1 VILAAAGPHASVLLL
16 KFKVRGESFPED
28 NLSQF
33 SARAKSVIIFAAV
46 VGACALFA
54 GYISF
59 RNYHWARSEIEADPP
74 SPLLK
79 QPESAGIAHV
89 QAVSFVSRSGL
100 HIAAWYVPSEN
111 RAAVI
116 VAHGTNS
123 DRASML
129 DEIRLLSQAGFG
141 VLAFDWPGLGES
153 DGRILWGSEA
163 RDALSS
169 AIDWICARADVDP
182 HRVGGLGF
190 SMGGFMLT
198 QVAARDRRLRAI
210 TLASAPSDFDSFISL
225 HYTRWGPLSAWPARW
240 ALRGSDLFAADHS
253 AVRLIG
259 EISPR
264 PILIIAQSDDFE
276 IPMAM
281 TRKLFESAREP
292 KTLWI
297 IPGNRHGHYAEAAG
311 AEYGRRLQA
320 FFTDNLL
327 GQAEPSNPGYSG
339 DSAKSPA
346 P

>member
-1 VILAAAGPHASVLLL
+1 M
-16 KFKVRGESFPED
+16 
-28 NLSQF
+28 SQF
-33 SARAKSVIIFAAV
+33 RARSKSTIVFAAV
-46 VGACALFA
+46 AAACALFA

-79 QPESAGIAHV
+79 QPQSAGIARV

-100 HIAAWYVPSEN
+100 HIAGWYVPSAN

-116 VAHGTNS
+116 VTHGTNS

-153 DGRILWGSEA
+153 EGRILWGSEA
-163 RDALSS
+163 RDALSA

-198 QVAARDRRLRAI
+198 QVAARDPRLRAI
-210 TLASAPSDFDSFISL
+210 TLDSAPSDFDSFISL

-264 PILIIAQSDDFE
+264 PILIIAQSHDFE

-297 IPGNRHGHYAEAAG
+297 IPGSQHGHYAAAAG

-327 GQAEPSNPGYSG
+327 DQVQSANASHSG
-339 DSAKSPA
+339 ESEKRPA

>member
-1 VILAAAGPHASVLLL
+1 MKTVYAVAALAA
-16 KFKVRGESFPED
+16 
-28 NLSQF
+28 
-33 SARAKSVIIFAAV
+33 
-46 VGACALFA
+46 VGALFA
-54 GYISF
+54 GYICV

-79 QPESAGIAHV
+79 RPAAAGIANL

-100 HIAAWYVPSEN
+100 HIAAWYVPSVN

-129 DEIRLLSQAGFG
+129 DEIRLLSAAGFG

-153 DGRILWGSEA
+153 EGRILWGSQAREA
-163 RDALSS
+163 LIS
-169 AIDWICARADVDP
+169 AIDWICARPDVDP
-182 HRVGGLGF
+182 TRIGGLGF

-198 QVAARDRRLRAI
+198 QVAAHDLRVKAI
-210 TLASAPSDFDSFISL
+210 TLDSAPSDFDTFIAL

-240 ALRGSDLFAADHS
+240 ALRASDLFAVDRS

-259 EISPR
+259 DISPR
-264 PILIIAQSDDFE
+264 PILIIGQSDDFE
-276 IPMAM
+276 IPLVM
-281 TRKLFESAREP
+281 TRRLFDSAREP
-292 KTLWI
+292 KSLWI
-297 IPGNRHGHYAEAAG
+297 IPGTQHGHYLEVAG
-311 AEYGRRLQA
+311 AEYGRRLRA

-327 GQAEPSNPGYSG
+327 DPAKSAIANYSG
-339 DSAKSPA
+339 ESAKSPA